1 MKIKILAMPLS
12 KLLHRYPLSK
22 IILLGFLLGLIG
34 IGAVPGYFAGNWRW
48 ASPPP
53 VPTLE
58 QLKGLRKTGLTIA
71 GWQTLQQDTVLI
83 GGHNWLL
90 LEVQH
95 APQTKALILLLP
107 QSDPSD
113 QPQVEWTDVSGLQ
126 RWILDS
132 YSQMQFT
139 VAVPHTAGSSGEAK
153 FTAQQVATVQARF
166 LRARNERQTYAVLQW
181 YAWPNGGHPA
191 PSQWFWADRRAQL
204 SNRRV
209 PWVAVSIQISIEPFG
224 NIERSRQ
231 LAESL
236 GKTVQAALM
245 AGPLENL

>member
-1 MKIKILAMPLS
+1 MKNTILPMPLS

-22 IILLGFLLGLIG
+22 IILLGFLLALIG
-34 IGAVPGYFAGNWRW
+34 IGAVPGYLAGNWRW

-53 VPTLE
+53 VPTIE
-58 QLKGLRKTGLTIA
+58 QLKQLRTKGLTIA

-90 LEVQH
+90 LEIQH
-95 APQTKALILLLP
+95 PPQIKALVLLLP

-113 QPQVEWTDVSGLQ
+113 QPQVEWTDISGLQ

-132 YSQMQFT
+132 YSRMQFT
-139 VAVPHTAGSSGEAK
+139 VTVAHTKENESTTTQIAP
-153 FTAQQVATVQARF
+153 VQARF